1 MPSFARRTVLAV
13 PGSSE
18 KFIAK
23 SRELDVDA
31 IFLDL
36 EDAVA
41 PGAKRQARALIVDAL
56 GDPAGWKA
64 PNVTV
69 RINDWTTPWT
79 TGDLTEVVS
88 AAGEHID
95 AIVLP
100 KVTSR
105 DHVVATDL
113 ILSQIERETGLPQGK
128 IGLEVQIEEP
138 RGLLAADAIAGASS
152 RLVSLVFGPGD
163 YMASIGM
170 GTLSVGSQPD
180 GYLADA
186 FHHPLMTIL
195 LAARAHGL
203 LAVDGPYVGIRDL
216 PGFEASAR
224 KSAALGYDGKW
235 VVHPSQ
241 VDSGNAIYS
250 PNEATLARARRIVE
264 AYDLATSRA
273 GGVTGAIEVDSEMVD
288 EAGVK
293 LAQALLAKV
302 R

>member
-1 MPSFARRTVLAV
+1 MRTSARRTVLAV

-23 SRELDVDA
+23 SRDLDVDA
-31 IFLDL
+31 VFLDL

-41 PGAKRQARALIVDAL
+41 PGAKKQARALIVSAL
-56 GDPAGWKA
+56 NDPSGWQA
-64 PNVTV
+64 SVTV
-69 RINDWTTPWT
+69 RVNDWTTPWT
-79 TGDLTEVVS
+79 TSDLIEVVGE
-88 AAGEHID
+88 AGAHID

-100 KVTSR
+100 KVTCP
-105 DHVVATDL
+105 DHVKAADL
-113 ILSQIERETGLPQGK
+113 ILSQIERETGLPLGK
-128 IGLEVQIEEP
+128 IGLEVQIEDP
-138 RGLLAADAIAGASS
+138 RGLLGADAIAGSS
-152 RLVSLVFGPGD
+152 PRLLSLVFGPGD

-170 GTLSVGSQPD
+170 GTLSVGSQPE

-186 FHHPLMTIL
+186 FHHPLMAIL

-216 PGFEASAR
+216 PGFEASAK

-241 VDSGNAIYS
+241 IDSGNAIYS
-250 PNEATLARARRIVE
+250 PSESTLIRARRIVE
-264 AYDLATSRA
+264 AYDLATSST
-273 GGVTGAIEVDSEMVD
+273 GGFTGAIEVDSEMVD